1 MDLLDPK
8 ELRDQLVPRGLRES
22 PERLVQWDFMEK
34 EVKYL
39 LRFPLHIGDCYLISL
54 LTAINSDK

>member
-34 EVKYL
+34 EVKCKL
-39 LRFPLHIGDCYLISL
+39 CFPLYIEDCY
-54 LTAINSDK
+54 